1 MKTPHFERLPAAD
14 VAPTEGTRAAAGLKR
29 IPFVHGAPLA
39 GWGPFSLFDERVAEE
54 EDAALPSHVRALVL
68 EHGGERVALC
78 SVDLHGGSRWVS
90 ERVAVL
96 CARDGFDIG
105 TVFVCG
111 THNHAG
117 PGGLYASRYYDAFG
131 GSTSLLKMLW
141 PPARIAFNHTLAE
154 HLAQLLADAI
164 HDAVTQLKPARV
176 AFTVGRLPEWN
187 VNRSFPA
194 FRANFQGLDDDAVKR
209 ALIGHGLVDP
219 ADARPLHERH
229 GVDDRVRSLCVFG
242 EDDHLIGAYS
252 TYGAHNAI
260 QHRRHDRQSSDYF
273 GFAALELERHLPGA
287 VCVLA
292 AGSIGDADPL
302 PPGLSRDAFL
312 SRRETLSAH
321 DASTQLIQ
329 PHGAA
334 LAGTLLDNVERA
346 RPLARPLER
355 LTAGFCEEVV
365 ADASTTRGVLAS
377 AARVGVPTFGGSELG
392 RGPGAH
398 EGRRAY
404 LDESQPHS
412 SKLLRSLNPVNLVSL
427 LATRRALASQH
438 DRLPVRLLELR
449 LAGAAPVRLLSLP
462 GEPTTMLSMGL
473 MALLRDDGAHPMI
486 SGVTGDYV
494 GYLTTFDEYCAQHYE
509 GSSTIWG
516 RLTGDWLHERARELL
531 AVLAGTRAAHPV
543 DSHARFDAP
552 TETWVTYLAGH
563 RGHFHK
569 K

>member
-1 MKTPHFERLPAAD
+1 MKTPHFARAPAATLTPRD
-14 VAPTEGTRAAAGLKR
+14 ETRAAASKRR

-39 GWGPFSLFDERVAEE
+39 GWGPFSLFEDRVAHE
-54 EDAALPSHVRALVL
+54 EDAALPLHVRALVL

-96 CARDGFDIG
+96 CAADGFDIG
-105 TVFVCG
+105 NVFICG

-117 PGGLYASRYYDAFG
+117 PAGLYASHYYDAFG
-131 GSTSLLKMLW
+131 GSTSVLKMLW

-164 HDAVTQLKPARV
+164 HEAVTNLTPARL
-176 AFTVGRLPEWN
+176 AFAVSRLPEWN

-194 FRANFQGLDDDAVKR
+194 FLANFQELEDDDIKR
-209 ALIGHGLVDP
+209 ALIAHGLVEP
-219 ADARPLHERH
+219 HDARPLNERH
-229 GVDDRVRSLCVFG
+229 AVDNRVRSVCVFG
-242 EDDHLIGAYS
+242 DGERVIGAYS

-260 QHRRHDRQSSDYF
+260 QHRRHLRQSSDYF
-273 GFAALELERHLPGA
+273 GFAALETERRFPGA

-292 AGSIGDADPL
+292 TGSIGDSDPL
-302 PPGLSRDAFL
+302 PPGETRKAFIAK
-312 SRRETLSAH
+312 RETLSAS
-321 DASTQLIQ
+321 DASAQLIL
-329 PHGAA
+329 PHGRA
-334 LAGTLLDNVERA
+334 LAEVLSANVAQARA
-346 RPLARPLER
+346 HARPLER
-355 LTAGFCEEVV
+355 LASSFCEEVV
-365 ADASTTRGVLAS
+365 ADASTKRGVLAS
-377 AARVGVPTFGGSELG
+377 DARVGVPTFGGSELG
-392 RGPGAH
+392 RGPGAI

-404 LDESQPHS
+404 LNESQPHS

-427 LATRRALASQH
+427 LTTRHALASQH

-462 GEPTTMLSMGL
+462 GEPTTMLSLGL
-473 MALLRDDGAHPMI
+473 MALLRDDGAHPMV
-486 SGVTGDYV
+486 SGVTGDYA

-516 RLTGDWLHERARELL
+516 RLTGDWLHERATELL
-531 AVLAGTRAAHPV
+531 HVLAGRRDAHDL

-552 TETWVTYLAGH
+552 LETWATHISGH
-563 RGHFHK
+563 SGHFRAK
-569 K
+569 